1 MTITTYH
8 YDLLRALVIKE
19 LILAVKFI
27 FIIKLEL
34 HPRPNERVLPSLLL
48 QPLLKINPPIHLWF
62 QIRYQQL
69 SLPCLLEYPHIEGN
83 NIMLQLQIVLLPL
96 IEPPKNKDL
105 PLVLIRTRTNP
116 RCDFILHHQW

>member
-116 RCDFILHHQW
+116 GCNFILHHQR